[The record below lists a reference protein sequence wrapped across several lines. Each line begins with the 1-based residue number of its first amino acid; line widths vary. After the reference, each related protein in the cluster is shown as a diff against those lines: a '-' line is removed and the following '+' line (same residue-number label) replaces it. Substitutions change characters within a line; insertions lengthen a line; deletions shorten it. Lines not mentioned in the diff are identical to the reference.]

1 MNMFLAYPSHKP
13 SFLDEFPIKNVH
25 FMGTSKTMVAF
36 PSTWRVFPRLF
47 GSRGG
52 HFVRSLVDWEICG
65 DISSGN
71 D

>member
-13 SFLDEFPIKNVH
+13 SFLDEFPIKKRSFHGNIKDH
-25 FMGTSKTMVAF
+25 GGFSIHVAC
-36 PSTWRVFPRLF
+36 FPRLF